1 MAGCVFCKIA
11 AGEIPATIVKRG
23 DRMLAF
29 KDASPQAPTHLLVI
43 PTHHVASLNEP
54 TDPRLLGTMLG
65 FARDVARE
73 AGIADK
79 GYRVVLNTNPD
90 GGQTVFHLH
99 LHVLGGRPM
108 LWPPG

>member
-1 MAGCVFCKIA
+1 MAGCVFWKLA

-73 AGIADK
+73 AGVADK
-79 GYRVVLNTNPD
+79 GYRVRLNTNPHR
-90 GGQTVFHLH
+90 GETAVHPHLP
-99 LHVLGGRPM
+99 VLAGRHTP
-108 LWPPG
+108 